1 MPTQQDST
9 ESLGYS
15 ILPTYSIGNF
25 LNDFKK
31 QPTIFADIKDQMREK
46 KCSAKDA
53 MNDMILSS
61 RDNERTRILKSY
73 LELKSLE
80 SGEILER
87 IAKAIKHLF
96 NKLNNED
103 YNQKLVEKQLSEI
116 LLKNITPQIV
126 DMTFQEAEEIRQS
139 RIKYVAEYV
148 HFSPPKTRTN
158 TSPERPSA
166 LIKLSD
172 YKQMIMGMLHERR

>member
-61 RDNERTRILKSY
+61 RDNERTRILKYHFLPHNLPTIPTY
-73 LELKSLE
+73 LRYLPTYDTYLPTIPTCLHYLPRKPSL
-80 SGEILER
+80 
-87 IAKAIKHLF
+87 
-96 NKLNNED
+96 
-103 YNQKLVEKQLSEI
+103 YNSFYYWS
-116 LLKNITPQIV
+116 QI
-126 DMTFQEAEEIRQS
+126 D
-139 RIKYVAEYV
+139 
-148 HFSPPKTRTN
+148 
-158 TSPERPSA
+158 
-166 LIKLSD
+166 
-172 YKQMIMGMLHERR
+172 